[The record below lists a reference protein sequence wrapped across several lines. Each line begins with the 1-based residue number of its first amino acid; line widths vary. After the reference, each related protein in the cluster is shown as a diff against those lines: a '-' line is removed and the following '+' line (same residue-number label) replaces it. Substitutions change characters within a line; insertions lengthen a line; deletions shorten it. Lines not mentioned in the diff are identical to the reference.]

1 MNTSNLTTL
10 AGTLSAV
17 FSALHQSNIAPQWS
31 GLASALS
38 LAALGYFSQGIKDS
52 GGTTS

>member
-10 AGTLSAV
+10 AGALSAI
-17 FSALHQSNIAPQWS
+17 FTALHQSNIAPQWT

-38 LAALGYFSQGIKDS
+38 LAVLGYFSQGVKGSD
-52 GGTTS
+52 GTLQ